1 MEKHNEDSLY
11 SGYCE
16 YLTSM
21 PVSRSVVVSRILI
34 ILSAVALSLF
44 MLAITLKTIP
54 VVSFMLLVIIIFM
67 SWFVFQFTKI
77 EYEYIIATGTLE
89 LSKIYG
95 SRIRKTLFEIKTA
108 EITSIVPES
117 ALANLGIPRENIM
130 YTCKKNF
137 PENVCLVYVEN
148 TNASKVLV
156 INAPTKTI
164 KCLKHYRKSAF
175 KDF

>member
-108 EITSIVPES
+108 QITSIVPES
-117 ALANLGIPRENIM
+117 TLTNLGIPQENIM
-130 YTCKKNF
+130 YTCKKNL
-137 PENVCLVYVEN
+137 PENVCLVYEEN
-148 TNASKVLV
+148 TNTNKVLV